1 MQVINER
8 IFGLEFREQK
18 KFSQKPNIFIVSVH
32 FLKGKNLNKS
42 STLKEICFAEQGLDL
57 PFMHLL
63 WCPFKGTASTSSISC
78 INSKFLIYF
87 LFFIFY
93 FLFFIYCTVKNIVK
107 LLHVEDNYF
116 YLQIERLWSTLCWT
130 VRPAWPNRSSSN
142 TSRPSS

>member
-63 WCPFKGTASTSSISC
+63 
-78 INSKFLIYF
+78 
-87 LFFIFY
+87 
-93 FLFFIYCTVKNIVK
+93 
-107 LLHVEDNYF
+107 
-116 YLQIERLWSTLCWT
+116 
-130 VRPAWPNRSSSN
+130 
-142 TSRPSS
+142 